1 MTGTTSRP
9 RSNSSSPP
17 RRGKG
22 EGQWKLGYREPLNAN
37 EQAKK
42 DDDALNVRAR
52 IENIYAHTG
61 FERIDKV
68 DLRNRFRWWG
78 LYTQRKPGIDG
89 GKTATL
95 EPEALEIRTSCCAC
109 ASTAVSSTSTSCA
122 RSPTSP
128 PRTGVT
134 PPT

>member
-1 MTGTTSRP
+1 MTTAPGP
-9 RSNSSSPP
+9 RSATAAPP
-17 RRGKG
+17 ARRPKG
-22 EGQWKLGYREPLNAN
+22 EGQWKLGYREPLNVN

-61 FERIDKV
+61 FDRIDKV

-78 LYTQRKPGIDG
+78 LYTQRKQGIDG
-89 GKTATL
+89 GRTATL
-95 EPEALEIRTSCCAC
+95 EPRSSRTPTSCSGC
-109 ASTAVSSTSTSCA
+109 ASTAGSSTWTSCA

-128 PRTGVT
+128 PRTDVT